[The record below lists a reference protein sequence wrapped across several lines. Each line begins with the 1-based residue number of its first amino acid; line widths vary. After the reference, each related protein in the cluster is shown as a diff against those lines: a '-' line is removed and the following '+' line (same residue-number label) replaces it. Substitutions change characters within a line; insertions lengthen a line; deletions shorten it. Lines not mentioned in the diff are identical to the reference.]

1 MEEFV
6 ASINSVARMQARA
19 QGLSSSRSPDERGIN
34 KIIQYN
40 ELINKCHSS
49 DPANSSCKFPDS

>member
-1 MEEFV
+1 
-6 ASINSVARMQARA
+6 MQARA
-19 QGLSSSRSPDERGIN
+19 QGLSSSRSPDERGVN

-49 DPANSSCKFPDS
+49 DPANSSYKFPDS